1 MTQTVSATIVFI
13 SSHGLSTPYVTLVCG
28 ERWSSPGSP
37 GGAGGKESACQCRRY
52 RFDPRV
58 GKIPWRRKWKPTS
71 AFLPGKFH
79 GRKATVHRIT
89 ESDTTE
95 HAHMHVHMGS
105 PASASVSPT
114 CWVMSHVCQA
124 SEGLLVPNK
133 KVHKL
138 V

>member
-1 MTQTVSATIVFI
+1 MQETQIRSLGWEYPLEKEMETH
-13 SSHGLSTPYVTLVCG
+13 SSILA
-28 ERWSSPGSP
+28 W
-37 GGAGGKESACQCRRY
+37 
-52 RFDPRV
+52 
-58 GKIPWRRKWKPTS
+58 KIPWTEGYSPQSHK
-71 AFLPGKFH
+71 
-79 GRKATVHRIT
+79 

-95 HAHMHVHMGS
+95 HTHMHVHMGS

-133 KVHKL
+133 KVDKL

>member
-1 MTQTVSATIVFI
+1 MEKDGVLQAPLVVPVVKNLPVNAGDTDLIP
-13 SSHGLSTPYVTLVCG
+13 GLGKSLG
-28 ERWSSPGSP
+28 EGNGNSLQYSCLENPMD
-37 GGAGGKESACQCRRY
+37 GGLQS
-52 RFDPRV
+52 
-58 GKIPWRRKWKPTS
+58 
-71 AFLPGKFH
+71 
-79 GRKATVHRIT
+79 T
-89 ESDTTE
+89 ESQRSDPTE